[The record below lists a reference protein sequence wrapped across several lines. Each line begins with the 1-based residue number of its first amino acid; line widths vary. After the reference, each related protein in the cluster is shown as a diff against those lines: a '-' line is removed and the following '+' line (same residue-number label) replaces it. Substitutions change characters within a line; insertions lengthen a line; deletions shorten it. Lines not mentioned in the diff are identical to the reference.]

1 MPEAPDLEII
11 KDYLNEAVAGRKVVS
26 ARVLKPTVVRS
37 LRGDFVEDVQGGR
50 LENVER
56 RGKFLLL
63 AFSGGASLVVNPML
77 TGAFQH
83 CPSSDKLFKRVC
95 FLMSLSGGWDLR
107 YLDQRQMGR
116 VYYVDEQSMSQI
128 PNLYEQGPDVL
139 DGVAFEEFEER
150 LRPFY
155 GEIKGILTR
164 GRVLSG
170 IGNAY
175 SDEILFEAGIY
186 PFRKK
191 RDLSEDE
198 RRRLL
203 EAAPAVVRWAMEEL
217 RPRVGSNIHRKI
229 RDFLKVHNKG
239 GEPCPRCGSAI
250 TQIGSNQR
258 ITSYCRRCQ
267 PGLLLRN

>member
-1 MPEAPDLEII
+1 MPEAPDLEIV
-11 KDYLNEAVAGRKVVS
+11 KDHLNDVVVGREVVS

-37 LRGDFVEDVQGGR
+37 LHGDFAEDLKGRR
-50 LENVER
+50 LEGVGRE
-56 RGKFLLL
+56 GKFLM
-63 AFSGGASLVVNPML
+63 ASFGDTSLVVNPML

-83 CPSSDKLFKRVC
+83 CAMSDKLFKRVC
-95 FLMSLSGGWDLR
+95 FVISLDDGRDLR

-116 VYYVDEQSMSQI
+116 VYYVDEESMGQV
-128 PNLYEQGPDVL
+128 PNLAEQGPDVL
-139 DGVAFEEFEER
+139 AGVTLEEFEER

-175 SDEILFEAGIY
+175 VDEILFEAGIY

-191 RDLSEDE
+191 RDLSSDE

-203 EAAPAVVRWAMEEL
+203 EAAPTVVRWAMEEL
-217 RPRVGSNIHRKI
+217 RPRVGTNIHRKI
-229 RDFLKVHNKG
+229 RDFLKVHKKG
-239 GEPCPRCGSAI
+239 GEPCPRCGTAI

>member
-11 KDYLNEAVAGRKVVS
+11 KDYLNDAVVGKEVVA

-37 LRGDFVEDVQGGR
+37 LHADFAGDVPGRR
-50 LENVER
+50 LEGVER
-56 RGKFLLL
+56 RGKFLL
-63 AFSGGASLVVNPML
+63 ASFGETSLVVNPML

-83 CPSSDKLFKRVC
+83 CASSDKLFKRVC
-95 FLMSLSGGWDLR
+95 FTLSLSDGWDLR

-116 VYYVDEQSMSQI
+116 VYYVDGESISQV
-128 PNLYEQGPDVL
+128 PSLAEQGPDVL
-139 DGVAFEEFEER
+139 DKVSFAEFEEL

-186 PFRKK
+186 PYRKK
-191 RDLSEDE
+191 RDLSRDD

-203 EAAPAVVRWAMEEL
+203 AAAPAVVRWAMSEL

-239 GEPCPRCGSAI
+239 GKPCPRCGTAI

>member
-11 KDYLNEAVAGRKVVS
+11 KDYLNDAVTGRKVDA

-37 LRGDFVEDVQGGR
+37 LHADFAEDVQGRR
-50 LENVER
+50 LESVER
-56 RGKFLLL
+56 RGKFLL
-63 AFSGGASLVVNPML
+63 ASFSGGASLVVNPML

-83 CPSSDKLFKRVC
+83 CQSSDKLFKRGC
-95 FLMSLSGGWDLR
+95 FVITLSDGWDLR

-116 VYYVDEQSMSQI
+116 VYYVDEQAMAHV
-128 PNLYEQGPDVL
+128 PNLADQGPDVL
-139 DGVAFEEFEER
+139 DDVTLEEFEEL
-150 LRPFY
+150 LRPFH
-155 GEIKGILTR
+155 GEMKGILTR

-229 RDFLKVHNKG
+229 RDFLRVHNKG
-239 GEPCPRCGSAI
+239 GEPCPRCGTAI

>member
-11 KDYLNEAVAGRKVVS
+11 KDYLNKAVVGREVLS
-26 ARVLKPTVVRS
+26 ARVLRPTVLRS
-37 LRGDFVEDVQGGR
+37 LHGDFAEDLQGRTLQG
-50 LENVER
+50 VER
-56 RGKFLLL
+56 QGKFLL
-63 AFSGGASLVVNPML
+63 ADFGDTSLVVNPMI

-83 CPSSDKLFKRVC
+83 CSSTDKPFKRVC
-95 FLMSLSGGWDLR
+95 FTISLSGGMDLR

-116 VYYVDEQSMSQI
+116 VYYVDEDTMALV
-128 PNLYEQGPDVL
+128 PNLSDQGPDVL
-139 DGVAFEEFEER
+139 DEITFEEFEER

-175 SDEILFEAGIY
+175 ADEILFEAGIY

-191 RDLSEDE
+191 RALSKQDKQ
-198 RRRLL
+198 RLL
-203 EAAPAVVRWAMEEL
+203 EAAPAVVRWAMDEL
-217 RPRVGSNIHRKI
+217 RPRVGTNIHRKI

-239 GEPCPRCGSAI
+239 GEPCPRCGAAI

>member
-11 KDYLNEAVAGRKVVS
+11 KDYLNDAVAGRKVVS
-26 ARVLKPTVVRS
+26 ARVLRPTVLRS
-37 LRGDFVEDVQGGR
+37 LHGDFATDLPGRKLQG
-50 LENVER
+50 VER
-56 RGKFLLL
+56 RGKFLL
-63 AFSGGASLVVNPML
+63 ADFGDASLVVNPML

-83 CPSSDKLFKRVC
+83 CPTSAKPFKRVC
-95 FLMSLSGGWDLR
+95 FAISFSDGWDLR

-116 VYYVDEQSMSQI
+116 VYWTDDSSMVRI
-128 PNLYEQGPDVL
+128 PNMAEQGPDVL
-139 DGVAFEEFEER
+139 DDVSLEEFEER
-150 LRPFY
+150 LRPFH

-175 SDEILFEAGIY
+175 SDEILFEASIY

-191 RDLSEDE
+191 RDLSKDE
-198 RRRLL
+198 RLRLL
-203 EAAPAVVRWAMEEL
+203 EAAPVVVRWAMAEL

-229 RDFLKVHNKG
+229 RNFLKVHNKG
-239 GEPCPRCGSAI
+239 GEPCPRCGAAI

>member
-11 KDYLNEAVAGRKVVS
+11 KDYLNDAVAGREVVA

-37 LRGDFVEDVQGGR
+37 LYGDFAGDVVGRRVGG
-50 LENVER
+50 VGR
-56 RGKFLLL
+56 RGKFLRLS
-63 AFSGGASLVVNPML
+63 FSGGTSLVVNPML

-83 CPSSDKLFKRVC
+83 CATSDKPFKRVC
-95 FLMSLSGGWDLR
+95 FVVSLSDGWDLR

-116 VYYVDEQSMSQI
+116 VYYVDEGSMGEVPS
-128 PNLYEQGPDVL
+128 LDEQGPDVL
-139 DGVAFEEFEER
+139 DDVSMEEFEER

-191 RDLSEDE
+191 RDLTKEE

-203 EAAPAVVRWAMEEL
+203 EAAPTVVRWAMEEL
-217 RPRVGSNIHRKI
+217 RPRVGANIHRKI
-229 RDFLKVHNKG
+229 RDFLRVHNKG
-239 GEPCPRCGSAI
+239 GEGCPRCGTTI

>member
-11 KDYLNEAVAGRKVVS
+11 KDYLNDAVVGKEVVA

-37 LRGDFVEDVQGGR
+37 LHADFAQDVLGRR
-50 LENVER
+50 LEGVER
-56 RGKFLLL
+56 RGKFLLTS
-63 AFSGGASLVVNPML
+63 FGETSLVVNPML

-83 CPSSDKLFKRVC
+83 CASSDKLFKRVC
-95 FLMSLSGGWDLR
+95 FTLSLSDGWDLR

-116 VYYVDEQSMSQI
+116 VYYVDGESIAQV
-128 PNLYEQGPDVL
+128 PNLAEQGPDVL
-139 DGVAFEEFEER
+139 DEISFAEFEEL

-186 PFRKK
+186 PYRKK
-191 RDLSEDE
+191 RDLSPDD

-203 EAAPAVVRWAMEEL
+203 EAAPSVVRWAMDEL

-229 RDFLKVHNKG
+229 RNFLKVHNKG
-239 GEPCPRCGSAI
+239 GEPCPRCGTAI

>member
-11 KDYLNEAVAGRKVVS
+11 KDYLNDAVVGREVIDAK
-26 ARVLKPTVVRS
+26 VLKPTVVRS
-37 LRGDFVEDVQGGR
+37 LHADFANDVQGRR
-50 LENVER
+50 LQGVVR
-56 RGKFLLL
+56 RGKFLL
-63 AFSGGASLVVNPML
+63 ADFGETSLVVNPML
-77 TGAFQH
+77 TGVFQH
-83 CPSSDKLFKRVC
+83 CRSSDKLFKRVC
-95 FLMSLSGGWDLR
+95 FLMSMNDGWDLR

-116 VYYVDEQSMSQI
+116 VYYVVADSMSQV
-128 PNLYEQGPDVL
+128 PNLAEQGPDVL
-139 DGVAFEEFEER
+139 DGISFDEFEER
-150 LRPFY
+150 SRPFY

-191 RDLSEDE
+191 RELSSSE

-203 EAAPAVVRWAMEEL
+203 EAAPRVVKWAMEEL
-217 RPRVGSNIHRKI
+217 RPRVGGNIHRKI

-239 GEPCPRCGSAI
+239 GEPCPRCGTTI

>member
-1 MPEAPDLEII
+1 MPEAPDLEIT
-11 KDYLNEAVAGRKVVS
+11 KDYLNDVAAGQRVVS
-26 ARVLKPTVVRS
+26 ARVLRPTVVRS
-37 LRGDFVEDVQGGR
+37 LRGEFAEDLQGR
-50 LENVER
+50 KLRNVER
-56 RGKFLLL
+56 RGKFLLM
-63 AFSGGASLVVNPML
+63 AFGGASLVVNPML

-83 CPSSDKLFKRVC
+83 CPSSDNPFKRVC
-95 FLMSLSGGWDLR
+95 FIISLSNGWDLR

-116 VYYVDEQSMSQI
+116 VYHVDEQSMPQV
-128 PNLYEQGPDVL
+128 PNLAEQGPDVL
-139 DGVAFEEFEER
+139 DCVSLDEFEER

-175 SDEILFEAGIY
+175 ADEILFQAGIY

-191 RDLSEDE
+191 RDLSKDE

-203 EAAPAVVRWAMEEL
+203 ETAPAVVRWAIEEL
-217 RPRVGSNIHRKI
+217 RPRVGTKIHRKI

-239 GEPCPRCGSAI
+239 GKPCPRCGAAI

>member
-1 MPEAPDLEII
+1 MPEAPDLEIV
-11 KDYLNEAVAGRKVVS
+11 KDYLNDAVTGQEVLS
-26 ARVLKPTVVRS
+26 ARVLRPTVLRS
-37 LRGDFVEDVQGGR
+37 LHGDFTVDLQGRR
-50 LENVER
+50 LEGVER
-56 RGKFLLL
+56 RGKFLL
-63 AFSGGASLVVNPML
+63 ASFGDTSLVVNPML

-83 CPSSDKLFKRVC
+83 CPSSDKPFKRVC
-95 FLMSLSGGWDLR
+95 FIISLADGWDLR
-107 YLDQRQMGR
+107 YVDQRQMGR
-116 VYYVDEQSMSQI
+116 VYYVDEESMAQI
-128 PNLYEQGPDVL
+128 PNLAEQGPDVL
-139 DGVAFEEFEER
+139 DCISFEEFEER

-175 SDEILFEAGIY
+175 ADEILFEAGIY

-191 RDLSEDE
+191 RALAE
-198 RRRLL
+198 REKRRLL
-203 EAAPAVVRWAMEEL
+203 EAASIVVRWAMDEL
-217 RPRVGSNIHRKI
+217 RPRVGAKIHRKI

-239 GEPCPRCGSAI
+239 GEPCPRCGTTI

-267 PGLLLRN
+267 PGMLLRN

>member
-1 MPEAPDLEII
+1 MPEAPDLEIV
-11 KDYLNEAVAGRKVVS
+11 KDYLNDAVVGRRAAS

-37 LRGDFVEDVQGGR
+37 LHGDFAEDVKGRR
-50 LENVER
+50 LERVER
-56 RGKFLLL
+56 QGKFLL
-63 AFSGGASLVVNPML
+63 ASFGDTSLVVNPML

-83 CPSSDKLFKRVC
+83 CPTSDKLFKRVC
-95 FLMSLSGGWDLR
+95 FVISLDDGWDLR

-116 VYYVDEQSMSQI
+116 VYYVDDESMSQV
-128 PNLYEQGPDVL
+128 PNLAEQGPDVMS
-139 DGVAFEEFEER
+139 GVTPEEFEER
-150 LRPFY
+150 LRPFH

-164 GRVLSG
+164 GRALSG

-191 RDLSEDE
+191 RDLSKDD

-239 GEPCPRCGSAI
+239 GEPCPRCGAVI